1 MRLVEGR
8 ASDHDGLPLVE
19 CGMLGAVAQWCECLH
34 GKAPLAK
41 SLQFLGTGVDAEALA
56 LVRYMKGG
64 RSNGQAIA
72 WDRALPDVRGKRL
85 DRGFAR
91 ALLGPYF
98 EAARPGSLWF
108 QSMMDDVAPDLT
120 DFQSMRQL
128 RELVMVPL
136 EANDRFV
143 DTIEFHFPEKLRNF
157 QHMLLSS
164 LGPVLATTWRNRA
177 KGLFTDAMLHRN
189 APLRDAPSQVPI
201 LSPGNPARLSRAEYR
216 VGLMLSSGMPIEEV
230 KSALQIQDS
239 TLRTH
244 LSNLYAKT
252 NVSNLSELVFLL
264 VSSARQTTSVEPG
277 SVRIA

>member
-1 MRLVEGR
+1 MRLVE
-8 ASDHDGLPLVE
+8 ADSSDPDGLSLVE
-19 CGMLGAVAQWCECLH
+19 CGMIGAVAQWCECLQ
-34 GKAPLAK
+34 GKAPLTK
-41 SLQFLGTGVDAEALA
+41 SLHLLGTGVDAEAVA

-64 RSNGQAIA
+64 RSSGQLIA
-72 WDRALPDVRGKRL
+72 WDRALPDVRGERL

-91 ALLGPYF
+91 SLLGSYF

-108 QSMMDDVAPDLT
+108 RSMMDNIAPDLAE
-120 DFQSMRQL
+120 FQALRQM
-128 RELVMVPL
+128 RELVMIPL
-136 EANDRFV
+136 DVNDRFV
-143 DTIEFHFPEKLRNF
+143 DTIEFHFSEKLRNF

-164 LGPVLATTWRNRA
+164 LGPVLTSTWRNRA
-177 KGLFTDAMLHRN
+177 SGLFTDALLQRA
-189 APLRDAPSQVPI
+189 APRRELASQVPI

-252 NVSNLSELVFLL
+252 RVSNLSELVFLL
-264 VSSARQTTSVEPG
+264 VSSARSGAAAEPAA
-277 SVRIA
+277 VRNA